1 MTDEAFDKIVHCT
14 DCGDEILEAF
24 RSTHFC
30 DPVKINA
37 KPWKESSSD
46 MDVQVNVVYQC
57 DKCPEKFHNLEK
69 FSAHLDFHELQK
81 QAHEGGEYENL
92 NVAQR
97 RVVVINDGNGAQ
109 SQEDDDVRSLANQF
123 A

>member
-1 MTDEAFDKIVHCT
+1 
-14 DCGDEILEAF
+14 
-24 RSTHFC
+24 
-30 DPVKINA
+30 
-37 KPWKESSSD
+37 

-97 RVVVINDGNGAQ
+97 RIVVINDGDVAVINDGNGAQ
-109 SQEDDDVRSLANQF
+109 SQEDNDIKSLANQF
-123 A
+123 ALREQKQQQQEEWAKDIEIQMINTQEEDR

>member
-1 MTDEAFDKIVHCT
+1 
-14 DCGDEILEAF
+14 
-24 RSTHFC
+24 
-30 DPVKINA
+30 
-37 KPWKESSSD
+37 

-92 NVAQR
+92 NLDVA
-97 RVVVINDGNGAQ
+97 
-109 SQEDDDVRSLANQF
+109 
-123 A
+123 